1 MNNEIKQVQS
11 VMQDSISLMNPQT
24 SEQPLADEDMLKAW
38 KKMLS
43 ISKDKDDCFFG
54 NHPTLREMNVS
65 TGRKVA
71 QFYVSTLLSVINE
84 ATNYKVKF
92 SELQINMLTE
102 LIYDKFSYLKD
113 TEITLF
119 FYELFRHA
127 NKDLF
132 FGSLEI
138 ETIMEELTR
147 FVLDVRGQA
156 IHEHDEQ
163 LALEKIETEKDQYIT
178 WEDLCVRKG
187 ISVTTEPIEMMAV
200 RLNNKIHHPA
210 KDSVESITKSATTI
224 IQNKDGYDEATLIE
238 FRSAFTR
245 RYGYTP
251 EDYLRKEGLYE

>member
-1 MNNEIKQVQS
+1 
-11 VMQDSISLMNPQT
+11 MNPQM
-24 SEQPLADEDMLKAW
+24 SEQPLTDEDMLKAL

-54 NHPTLREMNVS
+54 NHPTLREMNAR

-71 QFYVSTLLSVINE
+71 QFHVSTLLCVINE
-84 ATNYKVKF
+84 ATNYKAKF
-92 SELQINMLTE
+92 NELQINMLTE

-119 FYELFRHA
+119 FYGLFRHA

-132 FGSLEI
+132 YSSLEI

-163 LALEKIETEKDQYIT
+163 LALEKIEAEKDQYIT
-178 WEDLCVRKG
+178 WEELCVRKG
-187 ISVTTEPIEMMAV
+187 ITVTTEPTEMMAA
-200 RLNNKIHHPA
+200 RMNYKSHYPA
-210 KDSVESITKSATTI
+210 KDTTESITKTATKM
-224 IQNKDGYDEATLIE
+224 IQNKDGYDEDTLIK

-251 EDYLRKEGLYE
+251 EDYLRKEGLYG

>member
-1 MNNEIKQVQS
+1 M
-11 VMQDSISLMNPQT
+11 
-24 SEQPLADEDMLKAW
+24 SEQPLTNEAMLKAW
-38 KKMLS
+38 KKMLT

-71 QFYVSTLLSVINE
+71 QFHVSTLLCVVNE
-84 ATNYKVKF
+84 ATNYKTKF

-132 FGSLEI
+132 YGSLEI

-147 FVLDVRGQA
+147 FVLEMRGQA
-156 IHEHDEQ
+156 IQDHDEQ
-163 LALEKIETEKDQYIT
+163 LALEKIEAEKDQYIT
-178 WEDLCVRKG
+178 WEELCNRKG
-187 ISVTTEPIEMMAV
+187 MAVTTEPTEMLAR
-200 RLNNKIHHPA
+200 RLNNKNHHPA
-210 KDSVESITKSATTI
+210 IDTVESITKSATTI
-224 IQNKDGYDEATLIE
+224 IQNNDGYDEATLVE

-251 EDYLRKEGLYE
+251 EDFLRKEGLHE